1 MNSGSII
8 NWKSYFIEAWS
19 LGMFMISA
27 TLFVVL
33 FEHPAFHINTII
45 SNGSVRRMCIGIA
58 MGITA
63 ILLIYSK
70 WGKHSGAHMNPAV
83 TLANYFLNR
92 ISLTDTIGYMLAQI
106 FGATIAMLILNF
118 FFHHYLSA
126 PSVNYIVTMP
136 GKDGIGVALLAEFIL
151 SFIIFITVL
160 IVSNSKLAAYT
171 GYIAGLLVFI
181 FISIEAP
188 LSGMSINPARS
199 FGPAFVSG
207 NWNVF
212 WIYIVA
218 PILGM
223 QLAAFVFR
231 SWYFNKKGECKSFH
245 CFMSGNKHTN
255 STYHVFQWRQKNEN
269 GKVVKMYN
277 TQSLNK

>member
-1 MNSGSII
+1 MNSARVI
-8 NWKSYFIEAWS
+8 NWKSYFIEAWA

-27 TLFVVL
+27 SLFVIV

-45 SNGSVRRMCIGIA
+45 SNGFVRRMCIGAA

-83 TLANYFLNR
+83 TVANYFLNR

-106 FGATIAMLILNF
+106 FGATTAMLILNF
-118 FFHHYLSA
+118 FFHHYLAA

-136 GKDGIGVALLAEFIL
+136 GKDGIAVALLAEFIL

-160 IVSNSKLAAYT
+160 IVSNSKLATYT

-199 FGPAFVSG
+199 LSSAIVAGS
-207 NWNVF
+207 WDSF
-212 WIYIVA
+212 WIYIFA
-218 PILGM
+218 PIFGM
-223 QLAAFVFR
+223 LLAAYFYR
-231 SWYFNKKGECKSFH
+231 SWYFIKNGECKTMD
-245 CFMSGNKHTN
+245 CFMSGSKHTN
-255 STYHVFQWRQKNEN
+255 SNYHVFQWRQKNQN

-277 TQSLNK
+277 SQGSI